1 MGIRWFGNI
10 MDDMAVAA
18 VPCADLAED
27 QKSCRSSVETFGDVR
42 AACLLTDGVK
52 MAVREDVPDMPEFPA
67 VGQPDFQPIR
77 FA

>member
-1 MGIRWFGNI
+1 MGIQWLGNI
-10 MDDMAVAA
+10 VDDMAVAA

-27 QKSCRSSVETFGDVR
+27 QKSRRSLLETFGDVG

-67 VGQPDFQPIR
+67 VGQPDFQPFR